1 MHSMITLGRGLQSV
15 STLYFVPVVLCVVEA
30 ALDLCETPTLE
41 GVTTSLQ
48 QGVVPRG
55 VVNAGNYTYDRSAK
69 SVVQCVAS
77 CCLSSACEV
86 HSNTVYLEVISVE
99 IPILK
104 NHKVNKVLLALMVA
118 NTCSCNKHYMVT
130 ANDKVCKHLY

>member
-1 MHSMITLGRGLQSV
+1 MHTMVILGRGLQSV
-15 STLYFVPVVLCVVEA
+15 STLYFVPIVVCVVEA

-69 SVVQCVAS
+69 TVVQCVAS
-77 CCLSSACEV
+77 CCLSSTCEV
-86 HSNTVYLEVISVE
+86 QSDVVYLEVISVK
-99 IPILK
+99 ISILK
-104 NHKVNKVLLALMVA
+104 NHKVNKYIFTYLL
-118 NTCSCNKHYMVT
+118 
-130 ANDKVCKHLY
+130 

>member
-1 MHSMITLGRGLQSV
+1 MI
-15 STLYFVPVVLCVVEA
+15 EA

-55 VVNAGNYTYDRSAK
+55 VVSAGNYTYDRSAK

-77 CCLSSACEV
+77 CCLSSTCEV
-86 HSNTVYLEVISVE
+86 HSDIVYCSQYHYFYYYAMLYSFGSAPNVE
-99 IPILK
+99 FTSGICCIYYLQGK
-104 NHKVNKVLLALMVA
+104 YFWTINH
-118 NTCSCNKHYMVT
+118 S
-130 ANDKVCKHLY
+130 